1 MLWNLV
7 NRMINSVSGL
17 GLSSNDV
24 HQSIQGRNFLTENI
38 WNFANKLRYQIV
50 DKHKQHLKLARK
62 HLLKLAGAKTFSG
75 VPLPSLNQIFDFKNR
90 KLTEMSARLSRKLKV
105 ETELQE
111 LQELPG
117 LLQQGGL
124 LLSSHLQSLLA
135 RPEMLQGVA
144 QRLSHV
150 VMGRTGTGENFAPS
164 DNNSKPTVSL
174 LMEEM
179 MVVEMTVMVWW

>member
-1 MLWNLV
+1 
-7 NRMINSVSGL
+7 MISSVSGL
-17 GLSSNDV
+17 VLSSNDV
-24 HQSIQGRNFLTENI
+24 HQSIHGNFLTQNI

-62 HLLKLAGAKTFSG
+62 HFQKLAGTKTFSG

-105 ETELQE
+105 EAELQ
-111 LQELPG
+111 QLPS

-124 LLSSHLQSLLA
+124 LLSSHLQTLLA

-144 QRLSHV
+144 EKLSQA
-150 VMGRTGTGENFAPS
+150 VMGAAVGRT
-164 DNNSKPTVSL
+164 
-174 LMEEM
+174 
-179 MVVEMTVMVWW
+179 

>member
-1 MLWNLV
+1 MIIELCQNLV
-7 NRMINSVSGL
+7 NRLIPCVSGL
-17 GLSSNDV
+17 VLSSNDV
-24 HQSIQGRNFLTENI
+24 HQSIHGNFLTQNI

-62 HLLKLAGAKTFSG
+62 HLQKLAGTKTFSG
-75 VPLPSLNQIFDFKNR
+75 VPLPSLKEIFHYKNR
-90 KLTEMSARLSRKLKV
+90 KLSEMSARLSRQLQL

-124 LLSSHLQSLLA
+124 LLSSHLQTLLA

-144 QRLSHV
+144 EKFSHV
-150 VMGRTGTGENFAPS
+150 VMGRSGENLQPT
-164 DNNSKPTVSL
+164 DNNSKPTVSSL
-174 LMEEM
+174 QGG
-179 MVVEMTVMVWW
+179 WR